1 MKLVTFL
8 HQDNQKIGAVIG
20 EEVIDFSTSNLPK
33 NMIDFI
39 ELGNEGLDKATTLI
53 EKGENKI
60 SINDVNLMAPVPKP
74 NKILAVGLNYKEH
87 RDEVKETAAKTI
99 GQAQEKYPNIFNK
112 QNTSVI
118 GPNDE
123 IHRPRASEFLDYEGE
138 LGFII
143 GKKCRHVPYDKA
155 KEVIH
160 SC

>member
-60 SINDVNLMAPVPKP
+60 SINL
-74 NKILAVGLNYKEH
+74 
-87 RDEVKETAAKTI
+87 
-99 GQAQEKYPNIFNK
+99 
-112 QNTSVI
+112 
-118 GPNDE
+118 
-123 IHRPRASEFLDYEGE
+123 
-138 LGFII
+138 
-143 GKKCRHVPYDKA
+143 
-155 KEVIH
+155 
-160 SC
+160 